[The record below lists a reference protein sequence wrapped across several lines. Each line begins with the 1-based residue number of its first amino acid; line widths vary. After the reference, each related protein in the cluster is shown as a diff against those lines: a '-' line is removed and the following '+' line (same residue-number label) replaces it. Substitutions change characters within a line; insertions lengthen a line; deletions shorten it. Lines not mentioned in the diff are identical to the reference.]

1 LDNAR
6 GNIGSTENT
15 QLKVR
20 PQIKG
25 KTNMKTIPML
35 IIIAL
40 LLGAVSA
47 YVHAETQPLLK
58 ASIPFSFIVGNQS
71 FPAGDYTIS
80 TVQVQARDVILLQ
93 SSDGQRASFAPTH
106 PSYLAGPSAQTKLIF
121 QHYGSE
127 YFLSQIWTQ
136 GISNGRELVLPDHAK
151 EPAPNA
157 STSEVTTILASAK
170 F

>member
-1 LDNAR
+1 
-6 GNIGSTENT
+6 
-15 QLKVR
+15 
-20 PQIKG
+20 
-25 KTNMKTIPML
+25 MKTL
-35 IIIAL
+35 RTLLTIAW

-58 ASIPFSFIVGNQS
+58 ASIPFSFTVGDQS

-93 SSDGQRASFAPTH
+93 SSDGQNVSLAATH
-106 PSYLAGPSAQTKLIF
+106 PSYLVGPSAQTKLVF

-127 YFLSQIWTQ
+127 YFLSQIWTL
-136 GISNGRELVLPDHAK
+136 GRTSGRELVLPNHAK
-151 EPAPNA
+151 ELAQNV
-157 STSEVTTILASAK
+157 STRDVTTVVASAR